1 MGEGKNNYHNASKG
15 VGAGHGGLAG
25 GAGGRAAVMRR
36 VRAELRGDEQ
46 VRAVQKR
53 AILLGACQKQ
63 AWAKQKQVCVARPLS
78 RRSVTDV
85 VGLSVGIFG
94 EDETCSW
101 IRGKVKQWR
110 DDAGVLELV
119 QHLECLPLPSSR

>member
-1 MGEGKNNYHNASKG
+1 M
-15 VGAGHGGLAG
+15 
-25 GAGGRAAVMRR
+25 
-36 VRAELRGDEQ
+36 
-46 VRAVQKR
+46 
-53 AILLGACQKQ
+53 
-63 AWAKQKQVCVARPLS
+63 ARPLS

-119 QHLECLPLPSSR
+119 QHLECLPLAMGQVTAYARVHSTATVRTNRCEPRGVADKGELKVGGKVKVH